1 MYATFPLILNFLGT
15 QEFLLIMFAIL
26 LLFGPKKIP
35 ELARSLGK
43 IMRKVKD
50 ARENVMSEIR
60 KGGLEVDETKDTFQ
74 RQVLDAKNEITDI
87 KDQVK
92 KEFDKVNNT
101 ISRTK

>member
-1 MYATFPLILNFLGT
+1 MLVTFPLLLNFLSM
-15 QEFLLIMFAIL
+15 QEVMLIMLAIL
-26 LLFGPKKIP
+26 FLFGPKKIP
-35 ELARSLGK
+35 ELARGLGK
-43 IMRKVKD
+43 MMRQIKD

-60 KGGLEVDETKDTFQ
+60 KGGLDVDDAKDSFQ
-74 RQVLDAKNEITDI
+74 RQITDAKNEVSDI

>member
-1 MYATFPLILNFLGT
+1 MLVTFPLLLNFLGT
-15 QEFLLIMFAIL
+15 QEFLLIMLAIL
-26 LLFGPKKIP
+26 FLFGPKKIP

-43 IMRKVKD
+43 MMRKVRD

-60 KGGLEVDETKDTFQ
+60 KGGLDVDEAKDTFQ
-74 RQVLDAKNEITDI
+74 RQIMDAKNEVSDI
-87 KDQVK
+87 KTQVQ

>member
-1 MYATFPLILNFLGT
+1 MLVTFPLLLNFLGT
-15 QEFLLIMFAIL
+15 QEFLLIMLAIL
-26 LLFGPKKIP
+26 FLFGPKKIP

-43 IMRKVKD
+43 MMRKVRD

-60 KGGLEVDETKDTFQ
+60 KGGLDVDDAKDTFQ
-74 RQVLDAKNEITDI
+74 RQIMDAKNEVSDI
-87 KDQVK
+87 KTQVQ